1 MLFVFFS
8 LADKVLFSRDDMES
22 ADWSVDQLS
31 LQATFPY
38 NPGKEIERG
47 MRVGFVWDGDWQVFE
62 VRKAKSYEPDHYQEI
77 TAEHI
82 AISELTDE
90 IVDIEDITGETA
102 TQALTPMLTGT
113 LWQIGNVTDSGT
125 SSMDGGISNVWNFVR
140 DIEQNWNVIIT
151 PRVTVGPTGITGRYL
166 DIAPNQGTWRGVR
179 LSLEKNADELG
190 VTWDDSEVKTALYGY
205 GREKDGVKLTFA
217 DEVWTATADHP
228 AKPSGQTYIEDP
240 TAKSLYGRNGRNR
253 FGYYQNSAI
262 EDAEILL
269 QKTWESLQTLNS
281 PRVTINCIV
290 HDLYRLGYKDQ
301 PIRLHDK
308 VMVEIRPQ
316 NKTLVLD
323 VIKLDIN
330 LLDPTATRPT
340 IGAYIPNIIYIDKDN
355 GDKARGGGGGG
366 SGKTKL
372 ENELQEF
379 NSQII
384 ANGARIALE
393 EYQRAYEDGQL
404 SASLLEAWA
413 SIDLK
418 SNQITSLV
426 TGTGAQLD
434 SNGNL
439 VVDAQGNP
447 IFTTTGSGLYS
458 KITQNATAI
467 SLKVS
472 QGDVATELAIEMGN
486 VSVSGGNL
494 VVDGYVTA
502 TAFSGLEAQFD
513 NLTTGV
519 TEASWIKAN
528 LMTVSG
534 SLTIGSNGNLYVGG
548 VAVHP
553 MSQTVVTGA
562 TITMPSIELSAVHN
576 FGYFNSS
583 GTYLGTATGRVITSY
598 TAGSKS
604 VSTTTLYYYGYNQ
617 PSS

>member
-1 MLFVFFS
+1 MLFLFFNC
-8 LADKVLFSRDDMES
+8 ADKVLFSRDDMES

-90 IVDIEDITGETA
+90 IYNGEDVSGKTA
-102 TQALTPMLTGT
+102 RQALEPMLNGT

-125 SSMDGGISNVWNFVR
+125 SSMDGGISNVWNYVR
-140 DIEQNWNVIIT
+140 DVEQNWNVIIT
-151 PRVTVGPTGITGRYL
+151 PRVTVGASGITGRYL
-166 DIAPNQGTWRGVR
+166 DIAPNVGTWRGVR

-217 DEVWTATADHP
+217 DEVWTATEDHP
-228 AKPSGQTYIEDP
+228 AKPSGQTYLEDP
-240 TAKSLYGRNGRNR
+240 TAKNLYGRNGRNR
-253 FGYYQNSAI
+253 YGYYQNSAI
-262 EDAEILL
+262 EDEKILL
-269 QKTWESLQTLNS
+269 QKTWETLQTLNA

-301 PIRLHDK
+301 PLRLHDK

-404 SASLLEAWA
+404 SDSLLEAWA
-413 SIDLK
+413 SINLDADK
-418 SNQITSLV
+418 ITSLV
-426 TGTGAQLD
+426 TGTGAQLNPD
-434 SNGNL
+434 GSL
-439 VVDAQGNP
+439 VVDPVTGDP
-447 IFTTTGSGLYS
+447 VFVTTGGGLFS
-458 KITQNATAI
+458 KITQN
-467 SLKVS
+467 S
-472 QGDVATELAIEMGN
+472 QQIALRVVKGDVATQLAVECGN
-486 VSVSGGNL
+486 VSVTGGNL
-494 VVDGYVTA
+494 TVDGYVTA
-502 TAFSGLEAQFD
+502 TSFDGLEARFD
-513 NLTTGV
+513 NL
-519 TEASWIKAN
+519 
-528 LMTVSG
+528 VSG
-534 SLTIGSNGNLYVGG
+534 TTAATKLLANQISASSSLSLGSGG
-548 VAVHP
+548 SLFLFGTACSLL
-553 MSQTVVTGA
+553 SQTVVTGA
-562 TITMPSIELSAVHN
+562 TITMPSITLSNTRNMMYAIN
-576 FGYFNSS
+576 GDTSNP
-583 GTYLGTATGRVITSY
+583 GTMLGQIVTAY
-598 TAGSKS
+598 TAGSRS
-604 VSTTTLYYYGYNQ
+604 VSTTNLHYVGYT
-617 PSS
+617 S